1 MIRRFNRYELKYLVD
16 VRTAGRIRADL
27 GELASLDAH
36 GGPQGY
42 RLASLYY
49 DSPGLDFYWAKIEG
63 IKFRRKLRLRVY
75 LPGDGTPP
83 RDGLVEIKQRVN
95 RTVRKRRLVLP
106 LEEAERLC
114 AGEQPD
120 RPLDEEDR
128 QVASEVCYLVQ
139 AMHLQPTAITSYR
152 RVAYVGGR
160 YDRGLRVTLD
170 YDCRGRD
177 HALEVDLDAQDHPFL
192 PPDVVVLEVKADE
205 VVPDWVTS
213 LLARHNCHLQRL
225 SKYCAALARARG
237 LAYTVAT
244 PASAG
249 RDHGR

>member
-16 VRTAGRIRADL
+16 VRTAERLRADL
-27 GELASLDAH
+27 AELAAPDPHSGLA
-36 GGPQGY
+36 GY

-63 IKFRRKLRLRVY
+63 IRFRRKLRLRVY
-75 LPGDGTPP
+75 LPDDGARPQ
-83 RDGLVEIKQRVN
+83 RGMVEIKQRVN
-95 RTVRKRRLVLP
+95 RTVKKRRLVLP
-106 LEEAERLC
+106 LEAAERLC
-114 AGEQPD
+114 AGESPD
-120 RPLDEEDR
+120 QPLDDSDR

-177 HALEVDLDAQDHPFL
+177 HALQVDLDARDHPFL

-213 LLARHNCHLQRL
+213 LLARHNCRLQRL

-249 RDHGR
+249 LAQGR